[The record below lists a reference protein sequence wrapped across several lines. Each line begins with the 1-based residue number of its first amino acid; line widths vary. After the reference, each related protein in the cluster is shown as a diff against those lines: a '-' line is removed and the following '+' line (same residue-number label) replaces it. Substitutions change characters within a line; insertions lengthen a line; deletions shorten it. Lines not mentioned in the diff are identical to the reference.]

1 MQSNNSFKVELETK
15 AKAKNGVS
23 NVVIETSLK
32 GLIYR
37 TEAYLDDHLIDAIE
51 VNCSDISTIDKNEE
65 IFYARYLASHTK
77 FEEKYTLEKIFT
89 KVMTSEGDYVDDEGS
104 ISIIT
109 SISDKTYK
117 VEVFLDSIQV
127 DSERHELLNADDK
140 VFKAKYTQTHKN
152 YVQKYILVPR
162 FPANTF
168 INPVIKKFPM
178 YKKSP
183 MSAFMFFL
191 ATVILVLW
199 ILSLIVCGK
208 ALKKIVVSVAGKE
221 AGMVV
226 KDLQKS
232 MCKKAKGEVDANGNL
247 VDEDGNKL
255 DKDGNAL
262 SKVDLSFVMLPQKI
276 NFVNANQIYPV
287 YIKNTMPN
295 DALVILKDRMI
306 FNFQNALVDP
316 NMVIRVINKTDA
328 VHIKSGEVGLF
339 EFKLEDSFL
348 QSEGLE
354 EISYHGSIVL
364 EANNLQ
370 TREVLPLNIS
380 FEFSVEKK
388 INEIEETV
396 DEKLEAIEEVTE

>member
-1 MQSNNSFKVELETK
+1 MQNTNSFKVEIETK
-15 AKAKNGVS
+15 AKAKNGIS
-23 NVVIETSLK
+23 NVLIETSIK

-37 TEAYLDDHLIDAIE
+37 TEVYLDDHLIDAVE
-51 VNCSDISTIDKNEE
+51 VNCSDISTIDKNDE
-65 IFYARYLASHTK
+65 IFYARYLASHSK

-104 ISIIT
+104 ITVIT

-117 VEVFLDSIQV
+117 VEVFLDSVQI
-127 DSERHELLNADDK
+127 DSERHELLNAEDK
-140 VFKAKYTQTHKN
+140 VFKAKYTQNHKD

-168 INPVIKKFPM
+168 VNPVIKKFPM

-191 ATVILVLW
+191 ATVILALW
-199 ILSLIVCGK
+199 IISLIVCGK
-208 ALKKIVVSVAGKE
+208 AMKKIVTSVAGKE
-221 AGMVV
+221 AGMIV

-232 MCKKAKGEVDANGNL
+232 MCKKGKGEVDKDGNL

-255 DKDGNAL
+255 DSNGTKL
-262 SKVDLSFVMLPQKI
+262 SKADLSFVMLPQKI
-276 NFVNANQIYPV
+276 NFINSNQIYPV
-287 YIKNTMPN
+287 YIKNNMPN
-295 DALVILKDRMI
+295 DALIILKNRMI
-306 FNFQNALVDP
+306 FNFENALVDP

-348 QSEGLE
+348 QSEGFE
-354 EISYHGSIVL
+354 EISYHGSIIL
-364 EANNLQ
+364 EANNLT
-370 TREVLPLNIS
+370 TREAFPLNIS

-388 INEIEETV
+388 TETTPEII
-396 DEKLEAIEEVTE
+396 DEKLDEIK